1 MKVQLDPGA
10 YMPERAHKPISV
22 GDRIGSLLVVSD
34 TGTKD
39 NQGNKKYLCLCD
51 CGNKVIRTSR
61 YLHRKETYTKSCGCK
76 HGKANQKH
84 GYATRKGKNRLYR
97 IWAAMRWRANKNNK
111 RANTYREKGVACC
124 KEWAD
129 SFENFRDWALKN
141 GYDENLTLDRIDN
154 DGDYT
159 PENCR
164 WANSEVQANNKS
176 NNTIIV
182 VDGQSKT
189 MSEWSKEKGINY
201 STLRSRYNRQHLT
214 GSDLFADTELTRDG
228 KTGRFV
234 GGYAK

>member
-1 MKVQLDPGA
+1 MVLSPLSQTPEQKINRETKNSGA
-10 YMPERAHKPISV
+10 
-22 GDRIGSLLVVSD
+22 
-34 TGTKD
+34 
-39 NQGNKKYLCLCD
+39 C
-51 CGNKVIRTSR
+51 VIAE
-61 YLHRKETYTKSCGCK
+61 RKETATKSCGCK
-76 HGKANQKH
+76 RGKANQKH

-97 IWAAMRWRANKNNK
+97 IWEAMRWRANKNNK
-111 RANTYREKGVACC
+111 KAKTYREKGVACC
-124 KEWAD
+124 EEWVN

-141 GYDENLTLDRIDN
+141 GYDDILTLDRIDN

-164 WANSEVQANNKS
+164 WVNGEVQANNKS

-214 GSDLFADTELTRDG
+214 GSDLFADTELTRDS